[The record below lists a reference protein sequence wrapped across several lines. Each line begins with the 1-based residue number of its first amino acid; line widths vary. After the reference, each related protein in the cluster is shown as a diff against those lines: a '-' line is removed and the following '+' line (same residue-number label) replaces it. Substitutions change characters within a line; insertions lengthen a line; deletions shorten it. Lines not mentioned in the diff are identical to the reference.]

1 MNSTSITLRLPDTLL
16 RQAQQATNVLH
27 RPIEEILT
35 ATLAAALPNV
45 DDTPI
50 EMQNELTRMTWL
62 GDNEL
67 WEIARSTLPSAQ
79 QEQLRALTETQ
90 MLRPL
95 TKDEQ
100 ATQENL
106 RREYG
111 RVTLRKSRAFALLS
125 LRGGRPLLAV

>member
-100 ATQENL
+100 AMQENL